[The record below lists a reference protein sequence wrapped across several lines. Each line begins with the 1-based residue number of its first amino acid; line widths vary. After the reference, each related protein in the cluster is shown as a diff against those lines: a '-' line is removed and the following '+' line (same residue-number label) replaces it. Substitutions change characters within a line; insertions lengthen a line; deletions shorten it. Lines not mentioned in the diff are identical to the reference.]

1 MLEVKVKGPA
11 IKLNGEW
18 KFKGETALVE
28 EAEYKA
34 NEKYL
39 ELLSGEV
46 KQDKKEDTTKTPAS
60 KSNNEEDEK
69 RLATL
74 REKAKDLGIKGAHN
88 MKEETLIAKI
98 KEFEEAGETGSD
110 DSGENGE
117 DGKKGQDSGEGQ
129 PQE

>member
-11 IKLNGEW
+11 VKLQGVW
-18 KFKGETALVE
+18 KFEGETALVE
-28 EAEYKA
+28 ETEYKA

-46 KQDKKEDTTKTPAS
+46 KQNKKENTKTPAS
-60 KSNNEEDEK
+60 KTNNEEDEK

-88 MKEETLIAKI
+88 MKEETLIEKI
-98 KEFEEAGETGSD
+98 KEFEEAEETGSD
-110 DSGENGE
+110 DSG
-117 DGKKGQDSGEGQ
+117 
-129 PQE
+129 